1 MVNSA
6 VIVAA
11 GKGTRMGKASDKL
24 FLEAEG
30 KPIIAHT
37 WKCFDQSPK
46 VDEII
51 VVIRQEREAAFHQT
65 ARLVGAR
72 KPFQLVRGGARRQD
86 SVLRGLKAT
95 SESACLVA
103 VHDGARPC
111 VSGRI
116 IADCFAKA
124 ERWGAGIAAAKVT
137 DTLKE
142 ADNKQR
148 IRRNVDRA
156 WLWAAQTPQV
166 FRREIL
172 MRALRYAQETGA
184 QVTDEAAACEWIQQP
199 VILVEN
205 HDPNPKVTVEAD
217 WPLVQWLLSQRSEE

>member
-1 MVNSA
+1 
-6 VIVAA
+6 
-11 GKGTRMGKASDKL
+11 MGGNSDKL

-30 KPIIAHT
+30 EPVIAHT
-37 WKCFDQSPK
+37 WRCFDQSPN

-51 VVIRQEREAAFHQT
+51 MVIRQEREAAFQQT
-65 ARLVGAR
+65 ARLIGAK
-72 KPFQLVRGGARRQD
+72 KPFRLVRGGARRQD
-86 SVLRGLKAT
+86 SALQGLAAT
-95 SESACLVA
+95 NESACLVA

-111 VSGRI
+111 VSNRI
-116 IADCFAKA
+116 IADCFAEA
-124 ERWGAGIAAAKVT
+124 GRWGAGIAAAKVT

-156 WLWAAQTPQV
+156 WLWTAQTPQV
-166 FRREIL
+166 FRRGIL
-172 MRALRYAQETGA
+172 MQALRYAQETGA
-184 QVTDEAAACEWIQQP
+184 QITDEAAACELIRQP

-217 WPLVQWLLSQRSEE
+217 LPFVEWLLSRKSQE

>member
-1 MVNSA
+1 
-6 VIVAA
+6 
-11 GKGTRMGKASDKL
+11 MGRNSDKL

-30 KPIIAHT
+30 EPIIAHT
-37 WKCFDQSPK
+37 WRCFDQSPN

-51 VVIRQEREAAFHQT
+51 MVIRQEREAAFQQT
-65 ARLVGAR
+65 ARLIGAK
-72 KPFQLVRGGARRQD
+72 KPFRLVRGGARRQD
-86 SVLRGLKAT
+86 SVMQGLAAT
-95 SESACLVA
+95 NESACWVA

-111 VSGRI
+111 VSNRI
-116 IADCFAKA
+116 IADCFAEA
-124 ERWGAGIAAAKVT
+124 RRWGAGIAATKVM
-137 DTLKE
+137 DTLKA

-166 FRREIL
+166 FRRKIL
-172 MRALRYAQETGA
+172 MQALRYAQETGS
-184 QVTDEAAACEWIQQP
+184 QITDEAAACELIRQP

-217 WPLVQWLLSQRSEE
+217 LPFVEWLLSRKSQK

>member
-1 MVNSA
+1 MNSA

-24 FLEAEG
+24 FLEADG

-37 WKCFDQSPK
+37 WKCLDQSPH

-51 VVIRQEREAAFHQT
+51 VVIRPEREAAFHQT
-65 ARLVGAR
+65 ARLIGAK
-72 KPFQLVRGGARRQD
+72 KPFQLTRGGARRQD
-86 SVLRGLKAT
+86 SALRGLEAT
-95 SESACLVA
+95 NESACLVA

-111 VSGRI
+111 VSDRI
-116 IADCFAKA
+116 LADCFAKA
-124 ERWGAGIAAAKVT
+124 ERWGAAIAAAKMT

-142 ADNKQR
+142 ANDEQR
-148 IRRNVDRA
+148 IRRNVNRA
-156 WLWAAQTPQV
+156 RLWAAQTPQV

-172 MRALRYAQETGA
+172 MRALRCAQETGA
-184 QVTDEAAACEWIQQP
+184 QITDEAAACELIGQA

-205 HDPNPKVTVEAD
+205 FDPNPKITIQADLPFVE
-217 WPLVQWLLSQRSEE
+217 WLLSRKSQE

>member
-1 MVNSA
+1 
-6 VIVAA
+6 
-11 GKGTRMGKASDKL
+11 MGKASDKL
-24 FLEAEG
+24 FLEAKGE
-30 KPIIAHT
+30 PIIAHA
-37 WKCFDQSPK
+37 WRCFDQSPH

-65 ARLVGAR
+65 ARLIGAK
-72 KPFQLVRGGARRQD
+72 KPFRLAFGGARRQD
-86 SVLRGLKAT
+86 SVLRGLAAT
-95 SESACLVA
+95 NESACLIA

-111 VSGRI
+111 VSDRI
-116 IADCFAKA
+116 IANCFAEA
-124 ERWGAGIAAAKVT
+124 GRWGASIAAAKVT

-142 ADNKQR
+142 ADNEQR

-172 MRALRYAQETGA
+172 MRALRYAQEIGA
-184 QVTDEAAACEWIQQP
+184 QITDEAAACEWIRQP

-205 HDPNPKVTVEAD
+205 HDPNPKVTVKAD
-217 WPLVQWLLSQRSEE
+217 LPFIEWLLSRKSQE

>member
-1 MVNSA
+1 MNSA

-11 GKGTRMGKASDKL
+11 GKGTRMGGASDKL
-24 FLEAEG
+24 FLEAKGE
-30 KPIIAHT
+30 PIIAHT
-37 WKCFDQSPK
+37 WRCFDQSTN

-51 VVIRQEREAAFHQT
+51 LVVRQGQESAFQQT
-65 ARLVGAR
+65 ACLIGAKKPFRLVC
-72 KPFQLVRGGARRQD
+72 GGARRQD
-86 SVLRGLKAT
+86 SVLQGLEAT
-95 SESACLVA
+95 NESACLVA

-111 VSGRI
+111 VSNRI
-116 IADCFAKA
+116 IADCFAEA
-124 ERWGAGIAAAKVT
+124 GRWGAGIAAAKVT
-137 DTLKE
+137 NTLKE

-148 IRRNVDRA
+148 IRRNVERA

-184 QVTDEAAACEWIQQP
+184 QITDEAAACELIRQP

-205 HDPNPKVTVEAD
+205 PDPNPKVTVKAD
-217 WPLVQWLLSQRSEE
+217 LSFVEWLLSRKSEE

>member
-1 MVNSA
+1 
-6 VIVAA
+6 
-11 GKGTRMGKASDKL
+11 MGKASDKL
-24 FLEAEG
+24 FLEAKG

-37 WKCFDQSPK
+37 WKCFDQSPA

-51 VVIRQEREAAFHQT
+51 VVIRPEREAAFRQM
-65 ARLVGAR
+65 ARLIGAK
-72 KPFQLVRGGARRQD
+72 KPFQLARGGARRQD
-86 SVLRGLKAT
+86 SVMQGLATT
-95 SESACLVA
+95 SESACWVA

-111 VSGRI
+111 VSNRI
-116 IADCFAKA
+116 IADCFAEA
-124 ERWGAGIAAAKVT
+124 ERWGAAIAAAKVT

-142 ADNKQR
+142 ADDKQR

-184 QVTDEAAACEWIQQP
+184 QITDEAAACELIGQP
-199 VILVEN
+199 VTLVEN
-205 HDPNPKVTVEAD
+205 RDPNPKVTIQSD
-217 WPLVQWLLSQRSEE
+217 WPLIEWLLSRKSEE

>member
-1 MVNSA
+1 
-6 VIVAA
+6 
-11 GKGTRMGKASDKL
+11 MGKSSDKL
-24 FLEAEG
+24 FLEAKG

-37 WKCFDQSPK
+37 WKCLDQSPN

-51 VVIRQEREAAFHQT
+51 VVIRPEQEAAFRQT
-65 ARLVGAR
+65 ARWIGAK

-86 SVLRGLKAT
+86 SVLRGLET
-95 SESACLVA
+95 TNESACLVA

-111 VSGRI
+111 VSDRI
-116 IADCFAKA
+116 LADCFAEA
-124 ERWGAGIAAAKVT
+124 GRWGAAIAAAKVT

-142 ADNKQR
+142 ADDKQR
-148 IRRNVDRA
+148 IYQNVDRA
-156 WLWAAQTPQV
+156 RLWTAQTPQV

-184 QVTDEAAACEWIQQP
+184 QITDEAAACELIGQP

-205 HDPNPKVTVEAD
+205 HDTNPKVTVEAD
-217 WPLVQWLLSQRSEE
+217 LPFVEWLLSRKSQE